1 MMTRSASW
9 ASCLPLVVLCSL
21 AGFNPSV
28 KADTVSV
35 TALLQTQCLSCHQV
49 DRKRVGPPFQEIAQR
64 YAQGD
69 RQAAAAYLERQIRQG
84 SRGNWGAIPM
94 PAQNRVSVEQAR
106 AIAAWLLELADT
118 STKESP

>member
-1 MMTRSASW
+1 MRCTSW
-9 ASCLPLVVLCSL
+9 ASCLPLVVLCAL
-21 AGFNPSV
+21 AGFNQKA

-49 DRKRVGPPFQEIAQR
+49 DRKRVGPPFMEIAQR

-69 RQAAAAYLERQIRQG
+69 RPSALAYLAKQIRQG

-94 PAQNRVSVEQAR
+94 PAQNRVSEQQAR
-106 AIAAWLLELADT
+106 DIAAWLLDLADT